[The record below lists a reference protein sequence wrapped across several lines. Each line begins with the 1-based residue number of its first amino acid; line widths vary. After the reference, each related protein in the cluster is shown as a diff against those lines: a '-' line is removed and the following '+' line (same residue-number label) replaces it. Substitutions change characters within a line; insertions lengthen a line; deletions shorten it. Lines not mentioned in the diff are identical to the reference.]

1 MPQLHEQVAIV
12 TGAAGGIGAA
22 IARLFAAEGAAVA
35 LVDNNVARGE
45 AVAAAITDTGGTAR
59 FFACDITDADQVQ
72 TTVERVLAGLGKL
85 TLLVNA
91 AGILRQGRV
100 DEMSEADWDAIFAV
114 NVKGF
119 FLVTKYATPYLKAA
133 GGGVIVNLASVS
145 AFVGS
150 DGSFAY
156 TATKGA
162 VLSMTYGLAQEL
174 APFQIRAVAIC
185 PGWVDAGFTHQAMA
199 QAADPSVLQAAA
211 RDAHVLGRMATPE
224 EIAQAALFLA
234 SPAASFVTGTALFV
248 DGGFMIK
255 Q

>member
-1 MPQLHEQVAIV
+1 MSQLREQVAII

-22 IARLFAAEGAAVA
+22 IARLFAAEGATVA
-35 LVDNNVARGE
+35 LLDIAGSQGE
-45 AVAAAITDTGGTAR
+45 AVAAAISETGGNAR
-59 FFACDITDADQVQ
+59 FFACDITDAEQVAV
-72 TTVERVLAGLGKL
+72 TVKHVLDAYGKL

-119 FLVTKYATPYLKAA
+119 FLTTKYAAPALKAA

-174 APFQIRAVAIC
+174 APDHIRVVAIC

-199 QAADPSVLQAAA
+199 QADDPGTLQTAA
-211 RDAHVLGRMATPE
+211 RQAHALGRMATPE
-224 EIAQAALFLA
+224 EVAQAALFLA
-234 SPAASFVTGTALFV
+234 SPAASFITGSAIFV

-255 Q
+255 R